1 MKHLWSP
8 STIIAKTV
16 YNREGQPLG
25 IRPNDN
31 LIPKVFLFSEKR
43 YIKREL
49 IIIFLSEDGETQ
61 RLSLR
66 ASSGPFNY
74 Y

>member
-1 MKHLWSP
+1 MKHLWTP
-8 STIIAKTV
+8 STITVKTDN
-16 YNREGQPLG
+16 NREGQPLG

-31 LIPKVFLFSEKR
+31 LIPKVFLFSEKI

-49 IIIFLSEDGETQ
+49 ITMFLSEDGETQ
-61 RLSLR
+61 HLPLR
-66 ASSGPFNY
+66 APSRPFNY